1 MAIGLEQTFGT
12 GGSPSTFVAV
22 GAQVVTLTTSWA
34 AFAVTFTVPSIS
46 GKTLGTNNNDSL
58 LVTAWTSAGSDYN
71 SRFATTLGLQ
81 TIGVDLWGVHIKV
94 GTHTT
99 AATDLYK
106 QPELGPELAR
116 CQRYYFKLAG
126 GGVSNVGFSSGA
138 FASTTTLYTMQTFPV
153 TMRAAPSFSFSSLN
167 VADGVTGISVSSTAL
182 TAAGTNS
189 AQIGWVASSA
199 SFTAKSGGYVYTAG
213 GSGFIAGDAEL

>member
-1 MAIGLEQTFGT
+1 L
-12 GGSPSTFVAV
+12 

-81 TIGVDLWGVHIKV
+81 TIGVDLWGIHIKV

-116 CQRYYFKLAG
+116 CQRYYHQDAA
-126 GGVSNVGFSSGA
+126 VGIDAYVVTATNLVG
-138 FASTTTLYTMQTFPV
+138 TYYLPV
-153 TMRAAPSFSFSSLN
+153 TMRVAPTISQ
-167 VADGVTGISVSSTAL
+167 TGSVLTSGG
-182 TAAGTNS
+182 TAATTFTLNTSPYSDGLKQLLT
-189 AQIGWVASSA
+189 VASNA
-199 SFTAKSGGYVYTAG
+199 TGRA
-213 GSGFIAGDAEL
+213 FIYRPVQFDAEL

>member
-1 MAIGLEQTFGT
+1 MAISLDQDFGT
-12 GGSPSTFVAV
+12 GGSPSAYVSGT
-22 GAQVVTLTTSWA
+22 GQTVTLTGS
-34 AFAVTFTVPSIS
+34 FAPFALTFAVPSIS
-46 GKTLGTNNNDSL
+46 GKTLGTNGNDL
-58 LVTAWTSAGSDYN
+58 LAVNIWTSAGSTYSARTN
-71 SRFATTLGLQ
+71 SLGIQ